1 MSDKVTIYKEKLA
14 TVLAYLAAHIPEG
27 KRDHDEWFRCVQILA
42 AQREEPEAQID
53 DAAGKCG
60 SCELRGNCDEDTMP
74 GGCPKY
80 VGKQTAT
87 WHSPGHYTTDAGNT
101 SNTATWSE
109 LPTSCNVAGCIIC
122 HPTPPPQYAP
132 AAVAFP
138 AYVTRDELDVAVARL
153 QAKYEEVQCEN
164 ADMAKQVR
172 ELDED
177 QVELSKCYI
186 YHLREHMPEALRN
199 AGEIA
204 PKSKSCQTCHH
215 FAVCDDIR
223 QGKCESW
230 EGHPK

>member
-1 MSDKVTIYKEKLA
+1 MNDKNVIISEDRLA
-14 TVLAYLAAHIPEG
+14 VVLAYLADKAPEG
-27 KRDHDEWFRCVQILA
+27 L
-42 AQREEPEAQID
+42 AQRREWARCMSILSAQRKEAPGPD
-53 DAAGKCG
+53 THTCWTCTLRMSCAATSSGGCDGYTTDAAKMPSPDAAAGRCG
-60 SCELRGNCDEDTMP
+60 GCILRGNCDEDTMP

-87 WHSPGHYTTDAGNT
+87 
-101 SNTATWSE
+101 
-109 LPTSCNVAGCIIC
+109 
-122 HPTPPPQYAP
+122 PPPQYAP
-132 AAVAFP
+132 ATVAFP
-138 AYVTRDELDVAVARL
+138 AYVTRDELDMAVARL

-164 ADMAKQVR
+164 SDLAKQVR
-172 ELDED
+172 ELDKD
-177 QVELSKCYI
+177 HVDLLKCYI

-230 EGHPK
+230 EQPK